1 MLTETQIATLHEG
14 IARFAACDWRAR
26 DSWLDAARAA
36 ARQADCQLASGMIAV
51 QAAALG
57 MTSDDCGALAAAHT
71 RYVAGLGHPSQYPP
85 APRLKRDRLRIGYM
99 GACFDDPRAASL
111 TAATITA
118 HDHSRHEIIAYGL
131 TPGPGGAP
139 REGIESAADHFRDI
153 AHLAAHEIAGLMRC
167 DDLDILIDLAA
178 YTPDAHAA
186 IHLYGPARVTLRM
199 ARGQPP
205 APLVPRWRTQARTD
219 APRDP
224 ALRPLPEDAVVLA
237 CFNRQFKIEPEVF
250 GAWMR
255 ILAAAPQ
262 AYLWLTGDARSD
274 GQLRA
279 AAASAG
285 ISPQRLLFAKPL
297 PLDAHLARC
306 AQADLHL
313 DTWHCGGHL
322 SLLQALSAGVPVLAL
337 AGAGKAMLD
346 DAGLADLVAASATDY
361 LARAIGLC
369 ASRDNRD
376 ALRSRVSDAFAAPAC
391 ERRFGQYVRNLEDR
405 CSRAWAGASSA

>member
-1 MLTETQIATLHEG
+1 MLTEAQIATLHEG
-14 IARFAACDWRAR
+14 IARFAACDWGAR
-26 DSWLDAARAA
+26 EVWMDVARGAA
-36 ARQADCQLASGMIAV
+36 QEADCQLASGMIAV

-57 MTSDDCGALAAAHT
+57 MTGDVCGALAAAHA
-71 RYVAGLGHPSQYPP
+71 RYVAGRGHPSQYPV

-99 GACFDDPRAASL
+99 GAGFDDPRAASL
-111 TAATITA
+111 AAATIAA
-118 HDHSRHEIIAYGL
+118 HDRSRHEILAYAL

-139 REGIESAADHFRDI
+139 REGIESAADHFRDV

-186 IHLYGPARVTLRM
+186 IHLYDPARVTLRM
-199 ARGQPP
+199 TRGQPP
-205 APLVPRWRTQARTD
+205 APLVPRWRRHAGAG

-224 ALRPLPEDAVVLA
+224 ALQRLPADAVVLA
-237 CFNRQFKIEPEVF
+237 CFNRHYKIEPEVF

-262 AYLWLTGDARSD
+262 AYLWLTGDSRSSD
-274 GQLRA
+274 HLRA
-279 AAASAG
+279 AAAAAG
-285 ISPQRLLFAKPL
+285 IAPERVLFAAPL

-306 AQADLHL
+306 AQVDLHL

-322 SLLQALSAGVPVLAL
+322 SLLQALAAGAPVLTL
-337 AGAGKAMLD
+337 AGAGKAMFD
-346 DAGLADLVAASATDY
+346 DAGLPDLVATSATDY
-361 LARAIGLC
+361 HARAIGIC

-376 ALRSRVSDAFAAPAC
+376 ALRSRVGDAFAGPAC
-391 ERRFGQYVRNLEDR
+391 ERRFGQYVRNLEER
-405 CSRAWAGASSA
+405 CSQAWARATSA